1 MIITNLKRQTKEAHV
16 TFYDSAS
23 NASFWR
29 GVDYYKQQK
38 VLDFAEREGGIIE
51 GTVAGSEGQRYKV
64 AIDLVHP
71 KKSTC
76 NCKFAEGRRVVCKH
90 MVALYFASVPGSYEA
105 FENDRRNWEA
115 QIELEERRWRE
126 ETRRRIDEY
135 VAALSAKE
143 ARTRLADLL
152 FEEALDERYRRDDG
166 YDYW

>member
-1 MIITNLKRQTKEAHV
+1 M

-29 GVDYYKQQK
+29 GVDYYRQQK
-38 VLDFAEREGGIIE
+38 VFAFAERENDIIE
-51 GTVAGSEGQRYKV
+51 GTVAGSEGQRYSV
-64 AIDLVHP
+64 AIDLAHP

-90 MVALYFASVPGSYEA
+90 MVALYFASIPGSYEA

-126 ETRRRIDEY
+126 ETRKRIGEY

-143 ARTRLADLL
+143 ARARLADIL
-152 FEEALDERYRRDDG
+152 FEEALDERYRRHDG